1 MQSDGISYS
10 QSQRRQ
16 YNFFLSKS
24 VSFFLKCDEIDTTIM
39 HSVNQTHRQ
48 NSKKQ
53 STNKPRNQNNW
64 KFLKNEK
71 TRKIRLE
78 SLNKILFNIY

>member
-48 NSKKQ
+48 NSKSKAQ
-53 STNKPRNQNNW
+53 TNQ
-64 KFLKNEK
+64 EIK
-71 TRKIRLE
+71 TTEI
-78 SLNKILFNIY
+78 